1 MADIKLLPKDIAEL
15 IAAGEVVERPA
26 SVIKELVE
34 NAVDAGA
41 DKITVEIQRGG
52 IAFMRVT
59 DNGCGI
65 KHNQV
70 RTAFLR
76 HATSKIQTE
85 NDLYSIA
92 TLGFRGEALASISA
106 VARVEMLTKPADSEM
121 GSRYVIEGGVEEGLE
136 EISCPSGTTIIIR
149 DLFYNTPARMKF
161 LKKDVYEAT
170 AVAAVVDA
178 IALSHPEISIRFI
191 KDSKSALVTSGD
203 GKLSS
208 AIYSVLG
215 REFSSGLIS
224 ADSTTAGIRVSGMIS
239 KPVYCRPTRS
249 AQYFF
254 LNNRFIR
261 SGVVAK
267 AIDQAYKNTVMVGKF
282 PACVLNI
289 DIPFNRVDVNVHP
302 AKTEVRF
309 SDEKAVFEAVYYA
322 VKNALASG
330 DSRPQLNLQNT
341 TPRKETEPFG
351 RMSVEEYKKLRNAP
365 KAETPTAADKVYGI
379 GYGSRPASAQ
389 STTLKDF
396 PKSLVS
402 DKPVEISFSEPAV
415 QKQQEEKPVFRK
427 TEEPPRKEKPYEQ
440 ILSVILSDDEK
451 FENATFIEDDDIDF
465 KYIGEVFRTY
475 IIVQKKGSI
484 WFVDKHAAHERILY
498 DKLKREG
505 VTEVQTLL
513 SPVSVTLSREEHRAV
528 LDNIEL
534 LKKSGFEV
542 EEFGTAAILV
552 RAVPASLVKTDVMFL
567 MCDIA
572 ANLVKFG
579 KAETDI
585 LDDLYHNIACRS
597 AIKGGNQQS
606 DAELEEFARKIL
618 SDNSVMYCP
627 HGRPVAFE
635 LKKSELERQFGRT
648 N

>member
-52 IAFMRVT
+52 IAFIRVT

-65 KHNQV
+65 KHDQV
-70 RTAFLR
+70 KTAFLR
-76 HATSKIQTE
+76 HATSKIQSE

-106 VARVEMLTKPADSEM
+106 VARVEMLTKPAECEM
-121 GSRYVIEGGVEEGLE
+121 GSRYVIEGGVEQTLE
-136 EISCPSGTTIIIR
+136 EIGCPNGTTIIIR

-170 AVAAVVDA
+170 AVASVIDA

-191 KDSKSALVTSGD
+191 KDSKPALTTSGD
-203 GKLSS
+203 GKLTST
-208 AIYSVLG
+208 IYSVLG

-239 KPVYCRPTRS
+239 KPVYCRPTRN

-261 SGVVAK
+261 SGVIAK
-267 AIDQAYKNTVMVGKF
+267 AIEQAYKNTVMVGKF

-289 DIPFNRVDVNVHP
+289 DIPFSKLDVNVHP

-322 VKNALASG
+322 VKNALAAG
-330 DSRPQLNLQNT
+330 DTRPQLNLQNT
-341 TPRKETEPFG
+341 APKKEPEPFT

-379 GYGSRPASAQ
+379 GLGTKTVTQPAQ
-389 STTLKDF
+389 GLRDF
-396 PKSLVS
+396 PKALVS
-402 DKPVEISFSEPAV
+402 DKPVEVSFSKPEPPKPQPSV
-415 QKQQEEKPVFRK
+415 QTFVK
-427 TEEPPRKEKPYEQ
+427 TEEPQREEKPYQQ

-451 FENATFIEDDDIDF
+451 YETASFIDDSEIEF

-475 IIVQKKGSI
+475 IIVQKKDSI
-484 WFVDKHAAHERILY
+484 WFVDKHAAHERMLY

-505 VTEVQTLL
+505 VTEVQALL

-528 LDNIEL
+528 LDNLEL
-534 LKKSGFEV
+534 LKKNGFEV
-542 EEFGTAAILV
+542 EEFGTAAVLV
-552 RAVPASLVKTDVMFL
+552 RTVPASLVKTDVMFL

-579 KAETDI
+579 NAETDI

-606 DAELEEFARKIL
+606 DSELEEFARKVL

-635 LKKSELERQFGRT
+635 LKKSELERQFGRAK
-648 N
+648 

>member
-26 SVIKELVE
+26 SVIKELIE
-34 NAVDAGA
+34 NAIDAGA

-65 KHNQV
+65 KHSQV

-76 HATSKIQTE
+76 HATSKIQSE

-106 VARVEMLTKPADSEM
+106 VARVEMLTKPNEEEL
-121 GSRYVIEGGVEEGLE
+121 GSRYVIEGGVEETLE
-136 EISCPSGTTIIIR
+136 EISCPNGTTIIIR

-170 AVAAVVDA
+170 AVATVIDA

-203 GKLSS
+203 GKLTST
-208 AIYSVLG
+208 IYSVLG

-239 KPVYCRPTRS
+239 KPTYCRPTRS

-309 SDEKAVFEAVYYA
+309 SDEKSVFEAVYYA
-322 VKNALASG
+322 VKNALAAG
-330 DSRPQLNLQNT
+330 DTRPQLNLQKA
-341 TPRKETEPFG
+341 TPKKEEPFA

-379 GYGSRPASAQ
+379 GFGTKPTADTAHS
-389 STTLKDF
+389 LKDF

-402 DKPVEISFSEPAV
+402 DKPVQVSFSEPEPA
-415 QKQQEEKPVFRK
+415 KPQETKPAFAK
-427 TEEPPRKEKPYEQ
+427 TEEPQRKEKPYEQ
-440 ILSVILSDDEK
+440 ILSVILTEEEK
-451 FENATFIEDDDIDF
+451 FENAAFIEDSEIEF

-475 IIVQKKGSI
+475 IIVQRKGSI
-484 WFVDKHAAHERILY
+484 WFIDKHAAHERILY

-505 VTEVQTLL
+505 VTEVQALL

-528 LDNIEL
+528 LDNLEL

-542 EEFGTAAILV
+542 EEFGTAAVLV
-552 RAVPASLVKTDVMFL
+552 RAVPASLIKTDIMFL

-572 ANLVKFG
+572 ANLVKLG

-606 DAELEEFARKIL
+606 DAELEEFARRIL

-635 LKKSELERQFGRT
+635 LKKSELERQFGRAK
-648 N
+648 

>member
-1 MADIKLLPKDIAEL
+1 M
-15 IAAGEVVERPA
+15 
-26 SVIKELVE
+26 
-34 NAVDAGA
+34 
-41 DKITVEIQRGG
+41 
-52 IAFMRVT
+52 
-59 DNGCGI
+59 
-65 KHNQV
+65 
-70 RTAFLR
+70 R
-76 HATSKIQTE
+76 HATSKIQSE

-106 VARVEMLTKPADSEM
+106 VARVEMLTKPAECEM
-121 GSRYVIEGGVEEGLE
+121 GSRYVIEGGVEQTLE
-136 EISCPSGTTIIIR
+136 EIGCPNGTTIIIR

-170 AVAAVVDA
+170 AVASVIDA

-191 KDSKSALVTSGD
+191 KDSKPALTTSGD
-203 GKLSS
+203 GKLTST
-208 AIYSVLG
+208 IYSVLG

-239 KPVYCRPTRS
+239 KPVYCRPTRN

-261 SGVVAK
+261 SGVIAK
-267 AIDQAYKNTVMVGKF
+267 AIEQAYKNTVMVGKF

-289 DIPFNRVDVNVHP
+289 DIPFSKVDVNVHP

-322 VKNALASG
+322 VKNALAAG
-330 DSRPQLNLQNT
+330 DTRPQLNLQNT
-341 TPRKETEPFG
+341 APKKEPEPFT

-379 GYGSRPASAQ
+379 GLGTNIATQPAQ
-389 STTLKDF
+389 GLRDF
-396 PKSLVS
+396 PKALVS
-402 DKPVEISFSEPAV
+402 DKPVEVSFSKPEPPKPQPSV
-415 QKQQEEKPVFRK
+415 QTFVK
-427 TEEPPRKEKPYEQ
+427 TEEPQREEKPYQQ

-451 FENATFIEDDDIDF
+451 YETASFIDDSEIEF

-475 IIVQKKGSI
+475 IIVQKKDSI
-484 WFVDKHAAHERILY
+484 WFVDKHAAHERMLY

-505 VTEVQTLL
+505 VTEVQALL

-528 LDNIEL
+528 LDNLEL
-534 LKKSGFEV
+534 LKKNGFEV
-542 EEFGTAAILV
+542 EEFGTAAVLV
-552 RAVPASLVKTDVMFL
+552 RTVPASLVKTDVMFL

-579 KAETDI
+579 NAETDI

-606 DAELEEFARKIL
+606 DSELEEFARKVL

-635 LKKSELERQFGRT
+635 LKKSELERQFGRAK
-648 N
+648 